1 MAYNN
6 QLSRTD
12 IAPLIPEDV
21 LDSFLNDLTDTS
33 VALTRFKRIPVAQ
46 SQTRLPILSALPI
59 AYWVAGDT
67 GLKQTTEMAWG
78 NKYLNVEELAAIA
91 PIPERVLDDLAD
103 AGLGGGIDIW
113 SEIQPTIVAE
123 MARVLDDAIFFG
135 VNAPASFPPNV
146 LAACAAVLPAPGN
159 VHTEGAAVSAG
170 GIQDDLDQAIG
181 LLEAEGFDFD
191 GIIANR
197 SLRGKLRRAR
207 NTLGDRLEGL
217 SPDLTEYLGE
227 PISYPMRGLWPT
239 GSGTVEAFVGEFATQ
254 FVIGLRKDITV
265 KFLDQ
270 AVIQDNTG
278 AIVYNL
284 PQQDMVAMRFT
295 MRVGWQVA
303 NQIRFDQPDPTK
315 RYPVA
320 ALLTA

>member
-6 QLSRTD
+6 LVSRTN

-21 LDSFLNDLTDTS
+21 LDSFLVDLADTS
-33 VALTRFKRIPVAQ
+33 VALTAFRKVPVAQ
-46 SQTRLPILSALPI
+46 SQTRFPILSSLPI

-91 PIPERVLDDLAD
+91 PIPERVIDDLAD
-103 AGLGGGIDIW
+103 AGVGGGVDIW

-123 MARVLDDAIFFG
+123 MARVLDDAVFFG
-135 VNAPASFPPNV
+135 VNAPASFPPSV
-146 LAACAAVLPAPGN
+146 LAGCQAVLPTPN
-159 VHTEGAAVSAG
+159 VVTEGSAIDQG
-170 GIQDDLDQAIG
+170 GIQNDLDEAIG

-191 GIIANR
+191 GIVANR

-217 SPDLTEYLGE
+217 NPDLSEYLGE
-227 PISYPMRGLWPT
+227 GISYPMRGLWPT
-239 GSGTVEAFVGEFATQ
+239 GAGTVEAFVGEFQSQ
-254 FVIGLRKDITV
+254 FVIGIRKDITV

-320 ALLTA
+320 ALVTP